1 MAKLTYRC
9 TNYNE
14 CDKADDR
21 EIISLEQGEEII
33 CPECKR
39 PLQPEP
45 PGGEPPPNG
54 RRKFLLVTVGGAIV
68 IAASAAGFLIFKP
81 APPPAVTVESCLQE
95 VWPWLK

>member
-14 CDKADDR
+14 CDKANDR
-21 EIISLEQGEEII
+21 EIISLEQGEETI

-39 PLQPEP
+39 PLQPEHSGGNP
-45 PGGEPPPNG
+45 PGP
-54 RRKFLLVTVGGAIV
+54 RRKFLLATVGGAIV
-68 IAASAAGFLIFKP
+68 LAASAAGFLIFKP
-81 APPPAVTVESCLQE
+81 APPPVVTVESCLQE